1 MFLVYLLSSDPVEIN
16 DLATQIEFF
25 GYTVEK
31 FTRLDDL
38 KTTAQKLLPNALV
51 LDLGSAEDVDQIFA
65 TAEEIQSDEKRVPL
79 IFITEQDHINNRLKA
94 VRTGSHSFFVKP
106 VNVGSLIDALDQL
119 AAHQTHEAYRIIIV
133 DTSRM
138 EAQRNA
144 TTLKKAGMIVDF
156 VLAPLTIL
164 SILEQFSPD
173 LILMNVDLGKFTG
186 IEIAQ
191 IIRQIPSH
199 VSIPIVFLSAEL
211 DRKTQLEAMSQ
222 GGDDFLSTPIEPDH
236 LIRAITTRVER
247 YRTLRRMMRS
257 DGLTG
262 LLNHTSMKER
272 LEQEFLRAARQKI
285 PLSFVMIDLDH
296 FKQVND
302 TYGHPTGDQVL
313 KSISRLLKQRL
324 RRSDVVGRYGG
335 EEFAVIMPET
345 DCAAATMVMDE
356 IRSNFEHVRHR
367 DHPTEFSVTFS
378 AGVASYPDYQTPV
391 DVGDAAD
398 RALYEAKRLGR
409 NRVVCASQIPDRE
422 D

>member
-31 FTRLDDL
+31 FTRLEDL
-38 KTTAQKLLPNALV
+38 KSTAQKLLPNALV
-51 LDLGSAEDVDQIFA
+51 LDLGSSDDVDKIFA
-65 TAEEIQSDEKRVPL
+65 TAEEIQANEKRVPL

-156 VLAPLTIL
+156 LLKPLTIL
-164 SILEQFSPD
+164 TALEQFSPD
-173 LILMNVDLGKFTG
+173 LILMNVDMGEFTG

-191 IIRQIPSH
+191 IIRQIPSY

-222 GGDDFLSTPIEPDH
+222 GGDDFLSNPIEPDH

-272 LEQEFLRAARQKI
+272 LEQEFLRAERQKT

-367 DHPTEFSVTFS
+367 DHPVEFSVTFS

-409 NRVVCASQIPDRE
+409 NRVVCASEIVDGE